1 MYVQSIGQDFIYMH
15 VQGNFYKYQMLI
27 KAVLVME
34 LNNNMTII

>member
-1 MYVQSIGQDFIYMH
+1 MYVQSICQEFINMR